1 MDPTRLFEAR
11 PFDDHHVRPRRTWFT
26 FPASIPRLWLGG
38 SPIRTHFF
46 DAINVFIPAF
56 EELMVRVMKQQLR
69 SVDDTALREQ
79 LRGFMGQEA
88 THSKVHDQ
96 YNHNLRA
103 HGYRFATYMKVAD
116 FVFEEVLER
125 RIGVRLSLSAVAG
138 FEHLTAVLAEVLLQ
152 SRMLDDAPPELRA
165 LYEWHAAEEIEHK
178 TLAFDYLRAVGG
190 RYPLRA
196 AGGVL
201 GAALVFGFILSG
213 MFLLAAQDPGF
224 VAPRTARD
232 LRTLF
237 FGEDRLLPRLLA
249 GYARYFAPRFHPSQ
263 QDTRQYAEAVLGR
276 RGEPSSEVS
285 A

>member
-1 MDPTRLFEAR
+1 MDPTRPFEAR
-11 PFDDHHVRPRRTWFT
+11 PFDDHDVRPRRTWFT
-26 FPASIPRLWLGG
+26 FPASIPPLWLGG

-46 DAINVFIPAF
+46 DAINMFVPAF
-56 EELMVRVMKQQLR
+56 EEFGVRVMKQQLR
-69 SVDDTALREQ
+69 SVGAAALREQ

-125 RIGVRLSLSAVAG
+125 RAGLRLCLSVMAS
-138 FEHLTAVLAEVLLQ
+138 FEHLTAVLSEVSLE
-152 SRMLDDAPPELRA
+152 SRMFDGATPEMQA
-165 LYEWHAAEEIEHK
+165 LYEWHAAEELEHK
-178 TLAFDYLRAVGG
+178 TLVFDCLRAIGG

-201 GAALVFGFILSG
+201 GAAIGFGFLLSG

-224 VAPRTARD
+224 VAPKTARD
-232 LRTLF
+232 LRALF
-237 FGEDRLLPRLLA
+237 FGKDRFLPRLLA
-249 GYARYFAPRFHPSQ
+249 GYARYFAPHFHPSQ
-263 QDTRQYAEAVLGR
+263 HDTRQHAEAVLGR
-276 RGEPSSEVS
+276 APRGSGV
-285 A
+285 